1 MIIQQ
6 TLIKTIDPNKA
17 NRDYQIPSDFIPLE
31 LGKYDLILFGATG
44 FTGKLAAVYLCQQYG
59 GRDYNILYVYIY
71 WKIPSYETYFL
82 PPFPSCIILLF
93 FLLHHLDEQIAK
105 SSKVKWAIAGRSKE
119 KLNAL
124 RKEISREV
132 GNSDMMDVDVI
143 IADTSNIDT
152 LYNVVKDSR
161 SVASTVGPYALY
173 GRL

>member
-1 MIIQQ
+1 
-6 TLIKTIDPNKA
+6 
-17 NRDYQIPSDFIPLE
+17 
-31 LGKYDLILFGATG
+31 
-44 FTGKLAAVYLCQQYG
+44 
-59 GRDYNILYVYIY
+59 
-71 WKIPSYETYFL
+71 
-82 PPFPSCIILLF
+82 
-93 FLLHHLDEQIAK
+93 LHHLDEQIAK

-124 RKEISREV
+124 KKEISREV
-132 GNSDMMDVDVI
+132 VNSDMMDVDVI

>member
-1 MIIQQ
+1 
-6 TLIKTIDPNKA
+6 
-17 NRDYQIPSDFIPLE
+17 
-31 LGKYDLILFGATG
+31 
-44 FTGKLAAVYLCQQYG
+44 
-59 GRDYNILYVYIY
+59 
-71 WKIPSYETYFL
+71 
-82 PPFPSCIILLF
+82 
-93 FLLHHLDEQIAK
+93 LHHLDEQIAK

-119 KLNAL
+119 NLNAL

-161 SVASTVGPYALY
+161 SVASTVGPYAVY